1 MNDYLNINEAAKLTG
16 LSIPTI
22 RTKLERKL
30 LPNATQVKQGK
41 RKFWRIPVT
50 DLAAAGLLD
59 KVKATEPES
68 YSERTLALEA
78 EIDRLTRE
86 LEHAR
91 ELLARAD
98 RELED
103 FRTRE
108 RQLYLTLETRETQER
123 RRSLWQRLT
132 GS

>member
-22 RTKLERKL
+22 RAKLERKL

-59 KVKATEPES
+59 KVTPSPGPSAE
-68 YSERTLALEA
+68 LLEA
-78 EIDRLTRE
+78 QEILIDRLEGE
-86 LEHAR
+86 LRAAK
-91 ELLARAD
+91 ELLAERQQTIEDYRA
-98 RELED
+98 
-103 FRTRE
+103 RE
-108 RQLYLTLETRETQER
+108 RQLFLVLETRATQER
-123 RRSLWQRLT
+123 RRSLWERLT
-132 GS
+132 GN